1 MSEGPK
7 ILLYGINPNN
17 YSQKLN
23 YNRLH
28 AAAVLS
34 RVQPVAM
41 PWTIA
46 WQAPLS
52 VESSRQEHWS
62 GLPFPTPTGYIE

>member
-34 RVQPVAM
+34 HVQPVAM
-41 PWTIA
+41 P
-46 WQAPLS
+46 
-52 VESSRQEHWS
+52 
-62 GLPFPTPTGYIE
+62 